1 MRRPRRA
8 AVGVLSPRR
17 APKLGKIR
25 RRACL
30 RLIPLPGTG
39 DVLLA
44 PTQISHPL
52 AYVTPTTRKSSLT
65 SSLIGVGITRTDF
78 CDELLSNSGEGT
90 ITSSSSTFLPLT
102 SFERKSFSRKD
113 PFLATN
119 ILPSDL

>member
-30 RLIPLPGTG
+30 RLIPLPGTD

-44 PTQISHPL
+44 PTMITILWHMSHP
-52 AYVTPTTRKSSLT
+52 TPDIWRPPLGEVHRRPETCSGREPFSSLA
-65 SSLIGVGITRTDF
+65 SAASLARQKESAPTR
-78 CDELLSNSGEGT
+78 C
-90 ITSSSSTFLPLT
+90 
-102 SFERKSFSRKD
+102 
-113 PFLATN
+113 A
-119 ILPSDL
+119 